1 MPSSTSSRLWSS
13 DRGPALVVR
22 GLTGPA
28 GHPVI
33 HDVDLQVGDGAT
45 AVVIGPIHSGKSSLA
60 RHLLG
65 LERAERGSIAIGG
78 ELFDPTAWGG
88 DELLWPLRRRVGVI
102 FESSALLRHLTLVE
116 NVELPIAEHTDTRGR
131 AARDAA
137 RELLWRV
144 GVRADE
150 SALPID
156 VGRETHRRV
165 ALARA
170 LALHPRLLVLDE
182 PTIGLDAHAA
192 HEFDQTVQSLQ
203 AHDSFGVLILSREAR
218 HAFGSA
224 RDVFVLAGGRVVAG
238 GTREEALLSE
248 HPVARRLLHRR
259 GAPR

>member
-1 MPSSTSSRLWSS
+1 M
-13 DRGPALVVR
+13 R

-28 GHPVI
+28 ASPII
-33 HDVDLQVGDGAT
+33 HDIDLRVADAAT

-65 LERAERGSIAIGG
+65 LERAASGTITIGA
-78 ELFDPTAWGG
+78 ETFDPTIWRG
-88 DELLWPLRRRVGVI
+88 DELLLPLRRRVGVI
-102 FESSALLRHLTLVE
+102 FESSALLRHLSLLE
-116 NVELPIAEHTDTRGR
+116 NVELPIAEHTDTPGR

-150 SALPID
+150 AALPTT

-170 LALHPRLLVLDE
+170 LALRPRLLVLDE

-192 HEFDQTVQSLQ
+192 HEFDETVQALQ

-218 HAFGSA
+218 HAFGPA
-224 RDVFVLAGGRVVAG
+224 RDVYVLAAGRIVVGGS
-238 GTREEALLSE
+238 REQVLASD
-248 HPVARRLLHRR
+248 HPVARRMLHRR
-259 GAPR
+259 GGMR